1 MAGWV
6 TETARLPAFGVI
18 LTILVAISF
27 AVNSTLAA
35 IAYQHGANP
44 LSALT
49 FRTAAAAL
57 TVLIILRV
65 WRVPVNISGRVKLI
79 GIGLGGFLA
88 AYSYGVL
95 GAIEHLPVALVVLT
109 FYLYPMLTG
118 FGAWITGQEPITP
131 RQVIALLAAFAGLA
145 LALDVFGQSLS
156 LTGIAMAAGA
166 AVIITVMML
175 IMAPLV
181 KGRDSRPISLYML
194 ASGACVFII
203 LDIIAGEFAL
213 PASLEGRLAFAGVG
227 AFYSFSIIGIFVAI
241 SKIGPVRVAL
251 LMNVEPLSSVILGV
265 AVLGQVL
272 TPIQFLGAAIV
283 LAAITFAAFAK
294 AGAKA
299 AA

>member
-1 MAGWV
+1 M